1 MHIAFRC
8 DADSTLGSG
17 HLRRCAVLAQ
27 EALDNGAKVSF
38 LMRTDANPLWNSYVP
53 AGANVSAS
61 TDDDI
66 CDELIRW
73 NEKVS
78 PNILVVDHYD
88 LVRNHAEHIS
98 RSGARW
104 MMFDNGQTTTPI
116 HANVVHNALPGITE
130 SDYAP
135 RTNGRAK
142 LLLGPSYALLRPEF
156 RNTSTPAAEAKILAI
171 LFGGG
176 SDRGMILRTLRAID
190 GELPDW
196 ERHVFITS
204 ANTALGE
211 IRAWSF
217 GKQNIVL
224 HIDEPHV
231 AEKLRAATL
240 AITAVGTTINELAC
254 LGVPALGVAI
264 AGNQIPGGKL
274 WDSAGALNF
283 LGEAEHLSDD
293 SLRVA
298 IVDLATNDSA
308 RKQLAATA
316 SRLVDG
322 LGASRT
328 FAALSA

>member
-27 EALDNGAKVSF
+27 EALDNGAEVSF

-53 AGANVSAS
+53 AGASVAAS
-61 TDDDI
+61 TEDNI
-66 CDELIRW
+66 CHELIRW
-73 NEKVS
+73 SDKVS

-88 LVRNHAEHIS
+88 LVHNHAEHIA

-104 MMFDNGQTTTPI
+104 MMFDNGQATTPI
-116 HANVVHNALPGITE
+116 HANIVHNALPGITE
-130 SDYAP
+130 SDYAH
-135 RTNGRAK
+135 RTDRAQF
-142 LLLGPSYALLRPEF
+142 LLGPAYALLRPEF
-156 RNTSTPAAEAKILAI
+156 RKTNTPAGEGKILAI

-190 GELPDW
+190 GDLSNW

-204 ANTALGE
+204 ANTALDE
-211 IRAWSF
+211 IRAWSS
-217 GKQNIVL
+217 GKPNIVL
-224 HIDEPHV
+224 HIDEPRV

-293 SLRVA
+293 SLRAGIVA
-298 IVDLATNDSA
+298 LATNGASRA
-308 RKQLAATA
+308 NLAATA